1 MGTEAQNP
9 PSAAGRAAL
18 ALTVNPI
25 DRSLG
30 SRLRDKRMAS
40 GLTPEQLAERLAID
54 PKDILSY
61 EIGAKRISADRL
73 LGIAS
78 VLGVR
83 PAYFFGFRDEPDPPP
98 DFNRKTPREEIASH
112 RALSEQGL
120 RLHRAFLRVKNDA
133 LRESIVAL
141 VVELA
146 KGGGEGPL
154 SVLKSTGEPRLAPEG
169 ARQSG

>member
-1 MGTEAQNP
+1 MGTEAQSP
-9 PSAAGRAAL
+9 PTGPAGREAL

-30 SRLRDKRMAS
+30 SRLRAKRMAS
-40 GLTPEQLAERLAID
+40 GLTPEQLGDRLDID

-73 LGIAS
+73 LRIAS
-78 VLGVR
+78 ALGVR
-83 PAYFFGFRDEPDPPP
+83 PVYFFGFRDRRDPD
-98 DFNRKTPREEIASH
+98 RKALREEFASY
-112 RALSEQGL
+112 RALPEQGL
-120 RLHRAFLRVKNDA
+120 RLHRAFVNVKNDA

-146 KGGGEGPL
+146 KAEVANRRFP
-154 SVLKSTGEPRLAPEG
+154 A
-169 ARQSG
+169 